1 MKHEEEYEIVLSDEK
16 IPVIILKN
24 KDDDPQSPFI
34 LYDGKNHGTFY
45 RRPDEVILLD
55 YIPAEIQPLLRQ
67 APFVVIME
75 MNSAQDDI
83 ARDYKALLKIV
94 KNNPLTDG
102 LK

>member
-24 KDDDPQSPFI
+24 KAGEPQSPFI

-45 RRPDEVILLD
+45 RRPDEVILID
-55 YIPAEIQPLLRQ
+55 YIPAEVQPFLLR
-67 APFVVIME
+67 APFVIIME
-75 MNSAQDDI
+75 MNAEQTDI
-83 ARDYKALLKIV
+83 ACDYKALLKIV

-102 LK
+102 L